1 MGIYLTPDFDDDRR
15 KARIT
20 NGMLCKT
27 AGDIFR
33 GLSGDPLGKFTYKK
47 RMGLPGVSA
56 RDGARA
62 IVFFNAGENLS
73 FFDMYLNTEFP
84 KKKGKDLEDDDTASY
99 CKIASDLISMG
110 QELIDVL
117 LINNDLIEV
126 VCVACNTLAHIG
138 YGAAL

>member
-1 MGIYLTPDFDDDRR
+1 MGIYLTPDFDGDRR

-33 GLSGDPLGKFTYKK
+33 GLPGDSLGKFTYKK

-62 IVFFNAGENLS
+62 IVFLTMVKIFFSLICTLKVSFQRKKERNLRMMKS
-73 FFDMYLNTEFP
+73 MLTVKSHP
-84 KKKGKDLEDDDTASY
+84 
-99 CKIASDLISMG
+99 IS
-110 QELIDVL
+110 
-117 LINNDLIEV
+117 
-126 VCVACNTLAHIG
+126 
-138 YGAAL
+138 

>member
-1 MGIYLTPDFDDDRR
+1 MGIYLTPDFDVDRR

-33 GLSGDPLGKFTYKK
+33 GLPGDPLGKFTYKK

-56 RDGARA
+56 RNGART
-62 IVFFNAGENLS
+62 IVFFNDGENIF
-73 FFDMYLNTEFP
+73 FFDMYLKSALS
-84 KKKGKDLEDDDTASY
+84 KKKGKELEDDEIDAY
-99 CKIASDLISMG
+99 CKIASDFISMS

-117 LINNDLIEV
+117 LIKNDLIEV
-126 VCVACNTLAHIG
+126 VCDD
-138 YGAAL
+138 